1 MKLSRGLNTSG
12 RMYVLRI
19 KYVSHKKRE
28 NMLKF
33 VLQLTH
39 NKTLLRNVITVDV
52 IGEDDVILENIEPF
66 YCDLCHYR
74 DIIKCQQILREI
86 KHSLTICLLTM
97 KADVEGYEM
106 QAQL

>member
-1 MKLSRGLNTSG
+1 MSG

-19 KYVSHKKRE
+19 ECVSHKKRE

-39 NKTLLRNVITVDV
+39 NKTLLRNVVTVDV
-52 IGEDDVILENIEPF
+52 IGEGDVILEKTEPIV

-74 DIIKCQQILREI
+74 DIIKCQQTLRES
-86 KHSLTICLLTM
+86 KHSLTI
-97 KADVEGYEM
+97 AF
-106 QAQL
+106 